1 MSEENILH
9 ETNRNKQEE
18 HRSRHPWTLN
28 FSSSVL
34 AHWKSTFQYAVPLT
48 KLPALN
54 RVALG
59 IRNTAKT
66 ILVSIHVD
74 SIDTRVYCSTD
85 GSGIGQSSSFKS
97 SSDANFL
104 TYLMAKKLRNHCKKL
119 NFHLKVSGDL
129 EHSILQIARD
139 CQTGYDEWPTETR
152 LSPLLREPSVMDL
165 LLTCLTAQLRAHT
178 IGLDVPRRWARGVA
192 AFHGA
197 SLHNAF
203 NILCDGANQHRNP
216 GGKIFYSKEPS
227 VAAFYAWR
235 SLSPEQSQ
243 ISGQGWTNSMFK
255 CHSMMFGLE
264 VAEQAEF
271 YGVDHEANSHQER
284 LMVHHIF
291 ALSPA
296 AEETY
301 RDVYGHKYWVQ
312 NRSPRP
318 QMEETFRRIH
328 DGRLLREVS
337 EGQRDH
343 GGVLARGRD
352 SSIFTQ
358 RASEV
363 LMLNLQF
370 RLYVT

>member
-1 MSEENILH
+1 MPFPLYDMLKTIDSFPPMRPDITYADLINIH
-9 ETNRNKQEE
+9 GG
-18 HRSRHPWTLN
+18 
-28 FSSSVL
+28 FSWYKRREVL
-34 AHWKSTFQYAVPLT
+34 KWLCSTFRGMIVPT
-48 KLPALN
+48 PPSDKVKFDMPLPSPVRVIQASFIFLN
-54 RVALG
+54 SHPERESQFKQQLKDH
-59 IRNTAKT
+59 NN
-66 ILVSIHVD
+66 
-74 SIDTRVYCSTD
+74 ST
-85 GSGIGQSSSFKS
+85 G
-97 SSDANFL
+97 
-104 TYLMAKKLRNHCKKL
+104 
-119 NFHLKVSGDL
+119 
-129 EHSILQIARD
+129 
-139 CQTGYDEWPTETR
+139 
-152 LSPLLREPSVMDL
+152 
-165 LLTCLTAQLRAHT
+165 
-178 IGLDVPRRWARGVA
+178 GVA

-197 SLHNAF
+197 SLHNTF
-203 NILCDGANQHRNP
+203 NILCDRANQHRNP